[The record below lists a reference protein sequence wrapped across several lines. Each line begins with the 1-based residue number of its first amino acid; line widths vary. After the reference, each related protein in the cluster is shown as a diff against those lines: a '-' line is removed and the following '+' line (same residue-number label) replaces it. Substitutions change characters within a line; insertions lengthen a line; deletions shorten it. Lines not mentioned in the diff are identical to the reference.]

1 MRLAKRKSSVVTDA
15 LAIAEGQ
22 DCVGRGMT
30 EAGSY
35 EPRSGSR
42 EIVPEGF
49 LRVIRNRVF
58 KKYPLLRS
66 SPFRIGMMFW
76 LLFMLCFS
84 VADYVL
90 YETLQTRL
98 LNRID
103 SSIVE
108 RFTAISAVHEEY
120 GVDGVL
126 EIASLRELAPMQSSM
141 GFHLST
147 VDGSRIAG
155 NVPLCITEKGWDVLR
170 GEDLGLEGDDSSYR
184 FFTADLGGN
193 LLSLGVNLQP
203 LEELRSITLSCLLWT
218 FLASMVVAVVAAA
231 LLARRLQRR
240 VDGLAQALNSAAEGR
255 LDARVPVSCA
265 NDDIDEM
272 AEKMNMALARLK
284 QTVDGM
290 RQVSTDIAHDL
301 KTPLNRLYI
310 QIEDAAG
317 KSRAGI
323 CVGDE
328 LDEALGEADNI
339 NGTFEALLRIA
350 QIEAGAR
357 RSQFQQFNL
366 ADTITTVAEVYEPV
380 VEEHCQALDVQ
391 LPGSQPLPMFGDREL
406 IMQLIVNLVENAIH
420 HCVSEAARIQLVA
433 DESDNSVWFS
443 VADNGPGIPEAER
456 EKVFQRLYRLERS
469 RTTQG
474 SGLGLSLVKAIADL
488 HCGEV
493 LLEDNHPGL
502 RVTVKL
508 DRYCPADSV

>member
-1 MRLAKRKSSVVTDA
+1 MRLAKPNTTIAGDGLSVT
-15 LAIAEGQ
+15 ENY

-30 EAGSY
+30 GAGEY
-35 EPRSGSR
+35 RPRSGSR
-42 EIVPEGF
+42 EVVPEGF
-49 LRVIRNRVF
+49 LRVLRNRIF

-103 SSIVE
+103 SSLAE
-108 RFTAISAVHEEY
+108 RFTAISAVYEEY

-147 VDGSRIAG
+147 VDGTRIAG
-155 NVPLCITEKGWDVLR
+155 NVPICITEKGWDVLR
-170 GEDLGLEGDDSSYR
+170 GEDLGLEGDGSSYR
-184 FFTADLGGN
+184 FFTSDLGGN

-203 LEELRSITLSCLLWT
+203 LEDLRSITLSCLLWT
-218 FLASMVVAVVAAA
+218 FLASIVVAVIAAA
-231 LLARRLQRR
+231 LLAKRLQRR
-240 VDGLAQALNSAAEGR
+240 VDGLAQALNSAAQGR

-265 NDDIDEM
+265 DDDIDEM
-272 AEKMNMALARLK
+272 AVKMNMALARLK

-310 QIEDAAG
+310 QIEDAAR

-328 LDEALGEADNI
+328 LDEALGETDSI

-357 RSQFQQFNL
+357 RSQFQQFDL
-366 ADTITTVAEVYEPV
+366 VDTINTVAEVYEPV
-380 VEEHCQALDVQ
+380 VEEHGQALDVQ
-391 LPGSQPLPMFGDREL
+391 LPDNLSLAIFGDREL

-420 HCVSEAARIQLVA
+420 HCGSDAARIKLA
-433 DESDNSVWFS
+433 AGKSDSAVWFS
-443 VADNGPGIPEAER
+443 VADNGPGIPEDER

-469 RTTQG
+469 RTTKG
-474 SGLGLSLVKAIADL
+474 TGLGLSLVKAIAEL
-488 HCGEV
+488 HCGKV
-493 LLEDNHPGL
+493 SLEDNHPGL
-502 RVTVKL
+502 RVVVTL
-508 DRYCPADSV
+508 DRNCPIDSG